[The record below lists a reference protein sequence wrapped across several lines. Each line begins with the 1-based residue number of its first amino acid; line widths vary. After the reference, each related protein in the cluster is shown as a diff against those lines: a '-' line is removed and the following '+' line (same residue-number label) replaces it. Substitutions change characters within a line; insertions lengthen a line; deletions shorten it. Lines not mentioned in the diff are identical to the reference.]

1 MERRK
6 GVQTGSGTA
15 VLSWSYLRRHIHE
28 GPAWRDAGF
37 RAGSDR
43 ASESE
48 TREFH
53 AVRRVEQ
60 DVLGPNVPMAEVVS
74 VDGRE
79 GRRRLLEHR
88 SSEGLREGA
97 NGEEERA
104 EVVAGEFEDQHGHS
118 LGLAG
123 GVHGGG

>member
-6 GVQTGSGTA
+6 GEQMGSGTA
-15 VLSWSYLRRHIHE
+15 VLSWAYLRRHIHE
-28 GPAWRDAGF
+28 GPARRDAGC

-53 AVRRVEQ
+53 AVRRVEE
-60 DVLGPNVPMAEVVS
+60 DVLGSNVPMAEVVC
-74 VDGRE
+74 VDRRE

-88 SSEGLREGA
+88 SSEGFGEGA
-97 NGEEERA
+97 DGEQERA
-104 EVVAGEFEDQHGHS
+104 EVVAGEFKDQHGHS

-123 GVHGGG
+123 GVRGGG